1 MTKEDGGIIGKYVR
15 PEVLRLAVVME
26 RKLRKNDWKGGWGQ
40 LPAELFLLRALEE
53 LRELAVVI
61 FEVRN
66 TGPSPDLNIK
76 VWEEAGDV
84 ANFVMMLAEV
94 ASSEYPQAFQD
105 LEATDGKESGPEP
118 PELPIYVGWD
128 GQEHGEY

>member
-1 MTKEDGGIIGKYVR
+1 MTLEDSGIVSEYLR

-66 TGPSPDLNIK
+66 TGPSSRPEHQSVGRSRGCCKLRDDGGGSGEQRIS
-76 VWEEAGDV
+76 
-84 ANFVMMLAEV
+84 
-94 ASSEYPQAFQD
+94 ASIP
-105 LEATDGKESGPEP
+105 GP
-118 PELPIYVGWD
+118 GRD
-128 GQEHGEY
+128 R

>member
-1 MTKEDGGIIGKYVR
+1 MTLEDGGIISEYVR

-118 PELPIYVGWD
+118 PAFPIYVGWD

>member
-1 MTKEDGGIIGKYVR
+1 MTLEDSGIVSEYLR

-26 RKLRKNDWKGGWGQ
+26 RKLRKNDWKGGWERE
-40 LPAELFLLRALEE
+40 PAEVLLLGALEE
-53 LRELAVVI
+53 LRELAAVI
-61 FEVRN
+61 SEIRYA
-66 TGPSPDLNIK
+66 GPSSDLNIR

-94 ASSEYPQAFQD
+94 ASSEYPQAFKD
-105 LEATDGKESGPEP
+105 LEATDGEESGPEP
-118 PELPIYVGWD
+118 PEFPIYVGWD

>member
-1 MTKEDGGIIGKYVR
+1 MTLEDSGIVSEYVR

-105 LEATDGKESGPEP
+105 LAATDGKESGPEP
-118 PELPIYVGWD
+118 PEFPIYVGWD